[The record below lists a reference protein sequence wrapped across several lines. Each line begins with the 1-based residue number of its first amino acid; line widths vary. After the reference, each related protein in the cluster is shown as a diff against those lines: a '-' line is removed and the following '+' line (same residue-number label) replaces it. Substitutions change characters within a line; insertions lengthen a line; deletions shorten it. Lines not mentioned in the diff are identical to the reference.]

1 MMKTSIA
8 TIFAIG
14 WAIGA
19 HATPLMRYPTAS
31 QTDIAFVAYGELWK
45 APLKGG
51 LAQRLTR
58 DACVVSTP
66 LFSPDGRWIAYT
78 CRSAG
83 LHDVYLVPADGGEP
97 KRLTYE
103 ASRSADGAMVV
114 AWTPDSERVVFLS
127 HRATPVTLLVRAFSV
142 PVSGGLPEQLPL
154 DRAGRMSFAQKG
166 HAIAYNRIF
175 RSLELRKRYLGGQ
188 EQDIYTYDFDTH
200 SLTRLTKWKGTDTAP
215 MWFGRKIYFVSD
227 RDRNFRLNIWS
238 YDLDTHSFR
247 QLTDFADYDVD
258 WPSLSESTITFQQGG
273 HLFAMDLPSEA
284 LREVKVEFNDNSDP
298 QRVQAQAAGR
308 FARVTDARGRI
319 DYALSPDGESILLSA
334 RGDLFSLSKKS
345 QGEDL
350 TNTPGADEDHPSW
363 SPNGRLIA
371 YETDHRGS
379 QQLAIRPSNGGSE
392 RILTHFPNGYFYTP
406 LWSPRGD
413 SLLVPDA
420 SHSLWWVHLDGSSPQ
435 KIAFDP
441 YAEIRDATFSSDGR
455 WVAYSTQRST
465 QLRAIHFYDLSTG
478 QDTVVSSPMESDR
491 SPVFT
496 PDGRYFVFVSQR
508 NEQPFV
514 SDRDDEN
521 LISTVNS
528 DGLYAVALDRDKPAV
543 TPKAAQNARRV
554 DPPVHIDLE
563 GFMLRAVAL
572 PAVPATIVSLQARPS
587 ALFYQTKPIQLIEG
601 NIAGG
606 KSELHALDLAT
617 FNDRVVTDDLE
628 NFSISGDGTAV
639 AFHRHGEWRIQS
651 TTSGVPNVTPLNLS
665 ALAAT
670 VDPRQEWAEMFE
682 NAWRLDRDI
691 FFSKVM
697 NGTDW
702 QAVHNTYAKLL
713 PFVSSPD
720 DFVYVLGQMQG
731 EMASS
736 HTFIDPGIEADAH
749 PPVYTGLLG
758 VDYTL
763 DSASGR
769 YRLAKIYAG
778 DATRPTMRGPLG
790 MPGLGVKEG
799 DYLLA
804 VNGRELRFP
813 EDPDKLLAGLTSEVT
828 LTIGPGPS
836 GPSREIKV
844 QPLTDDTRL
853 RRHDWVEHNRSEVD
867 RLSHGRLGYIFLT
880 DFSAEG
886 AAGFVRQFYPQ
897 RDKEGLIF
905 DVRWNVGGF
914 TSQSVI
920 DVLRRELAGVFVNRE
935 EALST
940 LPTATAPRAMV
951 TITNYNSSSDG
962 DQFPF
967 FFRKFNLGKLVGE
980 RTWGGVQGI
989 NGDWTLMD
997 GTPFTIP
1004 KDSLA
1009 SLDGHWIIENEGVAP
1024 DIPVEPPPDEAV
1036 THGDLELEVAVR
1048 TALEQLTLRPPLILK
1063 APSPLPAYPPQG
1075 NVPGAS
1081 FYPNDRG
1088 APNQ

>member
-1 MMKTSIA
+1 
-8 TIFAIG
+8 
-14 WAIGA
+14 
-19 HATPLMRYPTAS
+19 
-31 QTDIAFVAYGELWK
+31 
-45 APLKGG
+45 
-51 LAQRLTR
+51 
-58 DACVVSTP
+58 
-66 LFSPDGRWIAYT
+66 
-78 CRSAG
+78 
-83 LHDVYLVPADGGEP
+83 
-97 KRLTYE
+97 
-103 ASRSADGAMVV
+103 
-114 AWTPDSERVVFLS
+114 
-127 HRATPVTLLVRAFSV
+127 
-142 PVSGGLPEQLPL
+142 
-154 DRAGRMSFAQKG
+154 
-166 HAIAYNRIF
+166 
-175 RSLELRKRYLGGQ
+175 
-188 EQDIYTYDFDTH
+188 
-200 SLTRLTKWKGTDTAP
+200 

-238 YDLDTHSFR
+238 YDLDTRAFR

-258 WPSLSESTITFQQGG
+258 WPSLSASTITFQQGG
-273 HLFAMDLPSEA
+273 HLFAMALPSEA
-284 LREVKVEFNDNSDP
+284 LREVKVEFKDDIEP
-298 QRVQAQAAGR
+298 LRPRVVAAGR
-308 FARVTDARGRI
+308 FARVTDAMGRI
-319 DYALSPDGESILLSA
+319 DYALSPHGESILLSA
-334 RGDLFSLSKKS
+334 RGDLFSLSKTS

-371 YETDHRGS
+371 YETDRSGS
-379 QQLAIRPSNGGSE
+379 QQLAIRPAKGGSE
-392 RILTHFPNGYFYTP
+392 RILTHFPSGYFYTP
-406 LWSPRGD
+406 LWSPQGD

-420 SHSLWWVHLDGSSPQ
+420 SHSLWWIHLDGPSPQ

-441 YAEIRDATFSSDGR
+441 YAEIRDATFSPDGR
-455 WVAYSTQRST
+455 WVAYSTQRPT

-478 QDTVVSSPMESDR
+478 HDTIVSSPMESDR

-496 PDGRYFVFVSQR
+496 PDGRYFVFISQR

-528 DGLYAVALDRDKPAV
+528 DGLYAVALDHDRPAA
-543 TPKAAQNARRV
+543 TPIAAQNARPV
-554 DPPVHIDLE
+554 DPMVRIDLE

-572 PAVPATIVSLQARPS
+572 PVVPATIVSLQARPS
-587 ALFYQTKPIQLIEG
+587 ALFYQTKPIQLIDG

-639 AFHRHGEWRIQS
+639 VFHRHGEWRIQS

-682 NAWRLDRDI
+682 NAWRLDRDV

-702 QAVHNTYAKLL
+702 QAVHDAYAKLL
-713 PFVSSPD
+713 PFVSSPG
-720 DFVYVLGQMQG
+720 DFVYVFGQMQG
-731 EMASS
+731 EIASS
-736 HTFIDPGIEADAH
+736 HTFINPGIEADVR
-749 PPVYTGLLG
+749 PPVRTGLLG

-769 YRLAKIYAG
+769 YRFAKIYAG
-778 DATRPTMRGPLG
+778 DATRATMRGPLG
-790 MPGLGVKEG
+790 MPELGVKEG

-804 VNGRELRFP
+804 VNGRELKFP

-880 DFSAEG
+880 NFSAEG
-886 AAGFVRQFYPQ
+886 AADFVRQFYPQ

-914 TSQSVI
+914 TSQAVL

-940 LPTATAPRAMV
+940 VPTATAPRAMV

-989 NGDWTLMD
+989 NRDWTLMD

-1009 SLDGHWIIENEGVAP
+1009 SLDGHWVIENEGVAP

-1036 THGDLELEVAVR
+1036 THRDLELEVAVR
-1048 TALEQLTLRPPLILK
+1048 TALEELTLSPPQILK
-1063 APSPLPAYPPQG
+1063 APHPLPAYPPQG

-1081 FYPNDRG
+1081 FDPNNRN